1 MSLIETTQSPGIPV
15 LPTTLRLGAVH
26 LTVADLDRSLAW
38 YQRSLGLR
46 VHARENAHAEL
57 GDGVETVL
65 VLREDPQARP
75 AGRHAGLFH
84 YALLYPTREEL
95 ARAAVRLAQ
104 TRTAIQGASDH
115 GTHEAIYLADPD
127 GNGIELAWDRD
138 RDAWPAGLGYERGPA
153 PLDFD
158 SLLDT
163 VAGDPP
169 TDLVGEGLRTGH
181 LHLHVGDIER
191 ALAFYR
197 DLLGLELQADLGS
210 AAFLAAGGYHHH
222 LGINVWNGRG
232 VDGPPPHTAGLRR
245 WTVQLP
251 TDADVA
257 ELRRRAERGGQSV
270 EGVDGG
276 FEVRDPWG
284 TALAVVSTAAT
295 GLRSA
300 AAVSTAKPSP
310 YLKQLAK
317 HFRHKLDVR
326 FDDHDAV
333 IPFAFGHAELHAGEG
348 ELHLNAFAQTP
359 AGLAR
364 VEQVIGSHLERFG
377 RRDELVVSW
386 STRTDER
393 PAGTIG

>member
-1 MSLIETTQSPGIPV
+1 MSLIETTQSPGVPV
-15 LPTTLRLGAVH
+15 LPNTLRLGAVH
-26 LTVADLDRSLAW
+26 LTVAGLDRSVAW

-46 VHARENAHAEL
+46 VHARERAHAEL
-57 GDGVETVL
+57 GDGVETVV

-75 AGRHAGLFH
+75 VGRHAGLFH

-163 VAGDPP
+163 VAGEPP
-169 TDLVGEGLRTGH
+169 TELVGEGLRMGH

-197 DLLGLELQADLGS
+197 DLLGLELQAHLGS

-251 TDADVA
+251 TDAAVA
-257 ELRRRAERGGQSV
+257 ELRERLVAAGEGAEP
-270 EGVDGG
+270 VDGG
-276 FEVRDPWG
+276 FELRDPWG

-300 AAVSTAKPSP
+300 ASVPTGKPSP

-326 FDDHDAV
+326 FEDHEAV
-333 IPFAFGHAELHAGEG
+333 IPFAFGHAELRAGEG
-348 ELHLNAFAQTP
+348 ELHLTAFAQTP
-359 AGLAR
+359 AGLSR

-377 RRDELVVSW
+377 RRDELVVRW
-386 STRTDER
+386 K
-393 PAGTIG
+393 